1 MMTRDEELIREAQLA
16 APRGGSL
23 VLGILAQR
31 YESLPEEAQR
41 ILVESILK
49 ELSSCVAIVGT
60 AESDQWKWRPLI
72 VAKIATSPQYSYQA
86 ISLLAN
92 VLSTETADTFVATI
106 STNVW
111 LTVEALWKLKL
122 SPSQISVLCRSL
134 PTVPAY
140 HILTRC
146 YYRLSTADK
155 QYLVDLVATMP
166 ILVRQVLGVHFKRLA
181 QFGEP
186 ILEPNMVEQLQRVA
200 NG

>member
-1 MMTRDEELIREAQLA
+1 MTTRDEEYIRRAKLA
-16 APRGGSL
+16 APHGGSL
-23 VLGILAQR
+23 VLGILAQE
-31 YESLPEEAQR
+31 YEYLPEEAQQ
-41 ILVESILK
+41 ILVDSLLK
-49 ELSSCVAIVGT
+49 DVHCCLAIVGT
-60 AESDQWKWRPLI
+60 AESDRWKWRPLI
-72 VAKIATSPQYSYQA
+72 VAKIATSPQHSYQA

-92 VLSTETADTFVATI
+92 TLSTETADTFVATI

-140 HILTRC
+140 QILTRC
-146 YYRLSTADK
+146 YHRLSTADK
-155 QYLVDLVATMP
+155 QYLVDLVTTMP
-166 ILVRQVLGVHFKRLA
+166 ILVRQVLNVHFKRLA

-186 ILEPNMVEQLQRVA
+186 ILEPNMVEQLQLVA

>member
-49 ELSSCVAIVGT
+49 ELHSCLAIVGT

-86 ISLLAN
+86 ISLLAS